1 MPFQKGDIG
10 NPAGRPLGSKNRST
24 QQIKEA
30 YQNLL
35 EGNLENMNIWLSEL
49 AEEDRGRALEYM
61 LKLSEYILPK
71 LSRQEVT
78 GADGEDLFKGIKF
91 EFGKLPEKDDKDS

>member
-1 MPFQKGDIG
+1 MRYEKGQSG
-10 NPAGRPLGSKNRST
+10 NPHGRPVGSGNRNSAA
-24 QQIKEA
+24 IKQA
-30 YQNLL
+30 YQALL
-35 EGNLENMNIWLSEL
+35 ENNLEEMSGWLQEL
-49 AEEDRGRALEYM
+49 ASQDKGRALDYM

-91 EFGKLPEKDDKDS
+91 EFGKLPEKE

>member
-1 MPFQKGDIG
+1 MHRFEKGVSG
-10 NPAGRPLGSKNRST
+10 NPHGRPVGSGNKST
-24 QQIKEA
+24 AAIKQA

-35 EGNLENMNIWLSEL
+35 ENNLDEMSGWLQEL
-49 AEEDRGRALEYM
+49 AEEDKGRALDYM

-91 EFGKLPEKDDKDS
+91 EFGKLPEDQ